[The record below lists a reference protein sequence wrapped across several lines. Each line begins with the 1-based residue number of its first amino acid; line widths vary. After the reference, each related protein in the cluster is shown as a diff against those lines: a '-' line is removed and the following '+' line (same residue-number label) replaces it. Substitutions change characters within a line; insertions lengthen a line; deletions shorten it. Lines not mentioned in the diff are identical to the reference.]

1 MTGGVSWGWVSN
13 VWNIEYVVAGV
24 PFCFLGG
31 GGYVVSVCSFAVAVA
46 VGSWKNL
53 LLNYCL
59 QIRLD

>member
-1 MTGGVSWGWVSN
+1 MTGGVSWGWVSD
-13 VWNIEYVVAGV
+13 VQIIEYVVAGV

-31 GGYVVSVCSFAVAVA
+31 GGLVVAVCSCGLQLA
-46 VGSWKNL
+46 VGNL